1 MWLST
6 KLSALWL
13 AACAIAGP
21 PDTAVTN
28 ADGIRSIPVRCVLWT
43 VKGNVLIEN
52 IVANAHF
59 EFSMSSAHDHLRRR

>member
-13 AACAIAGP
+13 AASAIAGP

-28 ADGIRSIPVRCVLWT
+28 ADGIRSIPVRLYLCV
-43 VKGNVLIEN
+43 VKAVVLTGR
-52 IVANAHF
+52 
-59 EFSMSSAHDHLRRR
+59 L